1 MVCASHSHTNV
12 YEIGEN
18 DTPGGSLTDPEFLFH
33 ITEPGV
39 GTREPG
45 IGSGNRHSAGWTR
58 DGEVIV
64 LGWEPGGGSGPR
76 CSRNGLVVG
85 ETDGIPVIQQDVHK
99 SYFFYDAD
107 DGSKLGQFVLP
118 REQTLEEYCTIH
130 NYTVVPLK
138 NQRKQPRYILVA
150 GNYQAGISVVDFT
163 DPANAEGD
171 RLRRSAS
178 ARAGVRRRR
187 LVDVLVRRLHLRV
200 RHHARAHDLAPE
212 RPGDQGLP
220 AAGLLE
226 PADADVL
233 DPLEPTAIETHEGG
247 CREAAALL
255 LRAL

>member
-1 MVCASHSHTNV
+1 VNV

-45 IGSGNRHSAGWTR
+45 IGSGNWHSAGWTW

-85 ETDGIPVIQQDVHK
+85 ETDGIPVIQQDAHK

-130 NYTVVPLK
+130 NYTVASLK
-138 NQRKQPRYILVA
+138 NQRKQPRYVLVA

-163 DPANAEGD
+163 DRRTP
-171 RLRRSAS
+171 RRSPTPILRRSCRSSTAATGRRTGTTGS
-178 ARAGVRRRR
+178 STSPTSRAG
-187 LVDVLVRRLHLRV
+187 
-200 RHHARAHDLAPE
+200 
-212 RPGDQGLP
+212 
-220 AAGLLE
+220 
-226 PADADVL
+226 
-233 DPLEPTAIETHEGG
+233 
-247 CREAAALL
+247 
-255 LRAL
+255 